1 MEKMMLKQKRVIELL
16 PFIAKCIGDRA
27 VLIGGTALALFHL
40 THRISVDIDLAVE
53 NDDISFSRELKG
65 CLSKIGFHTK
75 TTAYRNVFTVNF
87 QETAV
92 RIEVFI
98 PEIEIKKPKETIISG
113 VPMKIGSLETLFE
126 LKLIAYKQ
134 RKFAR
139 DLFDIWS
146 MLKVMKG
153 TSTKFSDILSKYGPP
168 VDEIAEL
175 TTMNV
180 SDGEIKIFSEA
191 IKNASS

>member
-98 PEIEIKKPKETIISG
+98 PEIEIEKPTETIISG